1 MAGSRVG
8 RLPVQATQ
16 CAPLLNT
23 IEIKIIIAFAL
34 SPCLDSARCALILL
48 CPVVPLFQSGSPIGA
63 EDSPRI
69 KNRER
74 SFGSKGGSISISML
88 ENRKPFFLTFLL
100 FFSLFFRKEEAESK
114 AKFSKYIKNIPPC
127 SVVNSLVKL
136 GPRVG
141 RGTRNDCS
149 ARVSTCRAAKRSSK
163 RR

>member
-34 SPCLDSARCALILL
+34 SPCLDSLPLRADSSLPGRSPL
-48 CPVVPLFQSGSPIGA
+48 PVQGPPIA

-74 SFGSKGGSISISML
+74 SFASKGEEYID
-88 ENRKPFFLTFLL
+88 
-100 FFSLFFRKEEAESK
+100 FR
-114 AKFSKYIKNIPPC
+114 
-127 SVVNSLVKL
+127 VKTA
-136 GPRVG
+136 GF
-141 RGTRNDCS
+141 
-149 ARVSTCRAAKRSSK
+149 
-163 RR
+163 